1 MIHAL
6 HRFVR
11 AEPGQGRKIRNGQPA
26 PRRSKDPHA
35 PQLGQF
41 PCEMDPADSK
51 DVRKVL
57 LVHLNDKAGICRLVH
72 GQQVQQVAQLD
83 PGGVELLVDRFKE
96 KPVDIY
102 GIPVD
107 HLFRQGCIGFK
118 HSPELRDRKLQYAD
132 LRQRRHGQGQLDPEI
147 RGMIAWEHGPGAV
160 KADDPAPA
168 GLMLRKM
175 DRRAGEK
182 VV

>member
-57 LVHLNDKAGICRLVH
+57 LGHLNDKAGICRLVH

-83 PGGVELLVDRFKE
+83 PGGVEL
-96 KPVDIY
+96 
-102 GIPVD
+102 
-107 HLFRQGCIGFK
+107 
-118 HSPELRDRKLQYAD
+118 
-132 LRQRRHGQGQLDPEI
+132 
-147 RGMIAWEHGPGAV
+147 
-160 KADDPAPA
+160 
-168 GLMLRKM
+168 
-175 DRRAGEK
+175 
-182 VV
+182 